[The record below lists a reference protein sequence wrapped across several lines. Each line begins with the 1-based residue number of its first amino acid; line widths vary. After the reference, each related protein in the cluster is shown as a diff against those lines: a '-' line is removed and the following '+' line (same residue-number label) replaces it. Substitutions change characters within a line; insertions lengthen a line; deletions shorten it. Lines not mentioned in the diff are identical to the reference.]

1 MLKGYVDEVF
11 VSVQGEGPLVGTPMV
26 FIRLAGCSQA
36 CDHCDTP
43 HARTQLSQFTFY
55 GFTTEIIANPIAAGD
70 LSVRALPLLK
80 NLPFLAITGGE
91 PLEQP
96 GFLSLLL
103 TRLVESGKK
112 VLLETNGFHIRE
124 LTEILPRVNVVA
136 VDIKLPSF
144 SGRPYD
150 GEAVAAFLRKASEK
164 TCYAKAVVGPDTP
177 EEEVAAAARLI
188 ADVKRDMPF
197 VIQPRFD
204 NGFPTPAEVQRLVEI
219 AIRLNTTLSDIR
231 VIPQT
236 HRLLGLR

>member
-1 MLKGYVDEVF
+1 MLKGYIDEVF
-11 VSVQGEGPLVGTPMV
+11 VSVQGEGPLVGTPML

-36 CDHCDTP
+36 CDHCDTL
-43 HARTQLSQFTFY
+43 HARTQVSQFTFY
-55 GFTTEIIANPIAAGD
+55 GFATEVIPNPIAAGD
-70 LSVRALPLLK
+70 LSVRAFPLLK

-103 TRLVESGKK
+103 TRLVESGKR
-112 VLLETNGFHIRE
+112 VLLETNGFHLQE
-124 LTEILPRVNVVA
+124 LSEILPRLSVVA

-144 SGRPYD
+144 SGHAYD
-150 GEAVAAFLRKASEK
+150 AGAVAAFLRKASGI
-164 TCYAKAVVGPDTP
+164 TCYAKVVVGPDTP
-177 EEEVAAAARLI
+177 EEEVADAARI
-188 ADVKRDMPF
+188 VADVKRDLPF
-197 VIQPRFD
+197 IIQPRFD
-204 NGFPTPAEVQRLVEI
+204 EGLPPPAEAQRLVEI